1 MVSRA
6 SLVVAASAVAVLVS
20 ACTPAAAPTP
30 SGPSTS
36 GSPSVVSVT
45 PTPTPTQTWSAV
57 ERDAIAAVDAYKA
70 AARWIEN
77 DPAAFTE
84 KQMKALLTKVAGP
97 EVVKANVG
105 SYLDLKKRGF
115 RYTGAAIPLMT
126 VSHGATDVGY
136 ATQVIVTRCNDQRGL
151 KAVDKDGRE
160 VVPEREKFR
169 IEYWALEEAKLQRLP
184 KPKPLAARV
193 TLIAGGASDA
203 GAAIAERFAA
213 EGACVVLADPD
224 ADAAQAVAA
233 RLGGTDVAIGVGC
246 DATNAEQLRAAVDAA
261 VLGFGGLDIVVDAAG
276 GNLEPGA
283 AAAVLV
289 GQGLGGDIVYVGAA
303 ELAAPAAELGRHGI
317 RVNGIEASPMAPAA
331 YVAGVAFALCT
342 ADLSHT
348 TGVRVPVDLV

>member
-6 SLVVAASAVAVLVS
+6 TLVVAVGAVVVLVS
-20 ACTPAAAPTP
+20 ACTPAAAPSP

-36 GSPSVVSVT
+36 GSPSVVSAT

-70 AARWIEN
+70 AARRIEN
-77 DPAAFTE
+77 DPSAFTE

-160 VVPEREKFR
+160 VDEATLGYKLPQFNMRQYVVQKRKGETYFR
-169 IEYWALEEAKLQRLP
+169 VY
-184 KPKPLAARV
+184 
-193 TLIAGGASDA
+193 
-203 GAAIAERFAA
+203 
-213 EGACVVLADPD
+213 
-224 ADAAQAVAA
+224 
-233 RLGGTDVAIGVGC
+233 
-246 DATNAEQLRAAVDAA
+246 
-261 VLGFGGLDIVVDAAG
+261 
-276 GNLEPGA
+276 
-283 AAAVLV
+283 
-289 GQGLGGDIVYVGAA
+289 GLGKGSGSCG
-303 ELAAPAAELGRHGI
+303 P
-317 RVNGIEASPMAPAA
+317 
-331 YVAGVAFALCT
+331 
-342 ADLSHT
+342 
-348 TGVRVPVDLV
+348 